1 MPVDPKLTEIA
12 KRWSRMPRLRI
23 AQGID
28 DAANDWP
35 IGSFGEDEDT
45 GKECW
50 IATDSVHASDM
61 VMGCT
66 EIAEVLANAPDD
78 VRVLIGALRNALQAQ
93 EGKE

>member
-1 MPVDPKLTEIA
+1 
-12 KRWSRMPRLRI
+12 MPRLRI

-50 IATDSVHASDM
+50 IATDHVHASDM
-61 VMGCT
+61 VMSGT
-66 EIAEVLANAPDD
+66 EIAEVLAKAPDD
-78 VRVLIGALRNALQAQ
+78 VRFLIVALRDALRAQ
-93 EGKE
+93 EGKVT